1 MKRLLM
7 LIFYILCVFRVS
19 AAIVEPLVLWDKLEV
34 KVCFYETQQ
43 NLTQT
48 VLQSQS
54 HAIRNYQ
61 LSATQYTQKEKELIQ
76 SVISA
81 NFSNEFTGIHFTGFK
96 SCTADLNDS
105 DVLLIKAIYQ
115 SPYAYGRPY
124 PGRAS
129 MGQNGIL
136 SEEGYKE
143 KGPEKAFVALGSLNR
158 GVIVHEFG
166 HLAGLRHES
175 IVEEMNEDPKCE
187 SINLSYPTR
196 EPLLNTA
203 VRESLYDEQSIMNY
217 CHLLDIG
224 LGFNSMT
231 EAILSNKDRETLKY
245 HYQ

>member
-1 MKRLLM
+1 MKRLLI
-7 LIFYILCVFRVS
+7 LIFPILIVSQVS
-19 AAIVEPLVLWDKLEV
+19 AAIIEPLVLWDKKEI
-34 KVCFYETQQ
+34 KVCFYETQE
-43 NLTQT
+43 NLAHT
-48 VLQSQS
+48 VLRSQS
-54 HAIRNYQ
+54 YAIRNYQ
-61 LSATQYTQKEKELIQ
+61 LAATQYTQKEKELVKE
-76 SVISA
+76 VIKTNYSKDLTA
-81 NFSNEFTGIHFTGFK
+81 IHFTGFK
-96 SCTADLNDS
+96 SCSENLRDS
-105 DVLLIKAIYQ
+105 DVLLVKAIYQ

-136 SEEGYKE
+136 SDEGYKE
-143 KGPEKAFVALGSLNR
+143 KGSEKAFVALGNLNR

-175 IVEEMNEDPKCE
+175 IVEEINEDPRCE

-203 VRESLYDEQSIMNY
+203 VRESHYDQDSIMNY

-231 EAILSNKDRETLKY
+231 EAILSDKDRETLKY
-245 HYQ
+245 YYH